1 MDVINAYLETMFSP
15 YPQTPRLLEAKEDLR
30 GMMEDAYNEAIS
42 AGRSNNEAV
51 GKVITEFGNLDE
63 LAPVLGITSDIRP
76 TTAPPPF
83 PEAGTAS
90 PAAGGFSPAESYG
103 SAGSYGSYG
112 APAGAAY
119 DEFSYGNDFSQA
131 NPLHSSYPT
140 VTLQEA
146 MAYSEAKFRTRNL
159 LGAAVAL
166 FTISPSV
173 LIALAVLGSNP
184 RFPVSEAVG
193 SLIGL
198 VALLILV
205 ALGVMLIMQRQQAF
219 HTFEDIN
226 EGRFEPDPTVTTW
239 AKEQRSLYEGAR
251 TRALLIAIT
260 LWILAAVPTLASGLL
275 SDSVGRWGEQ
285 LPGIGV
291 PATLIIVALGL
302 FIFLPANWAASV
314 ADTLSNPEP
323 SEEEVEKSFPRPI
336 RVANAVL
343 WPLTLLVFFIWSFGW
358 HAWHISWIVWPI
370 AAALAGVITAIGHAW
385 GNGRN

>member
-15 YPQTPRLLEAKEDLR
+15 YPQTPRLLEAKEELR

-63 LAPVLGITSDIRP
+63 LAPILGIISDIRP
-76 TTAPPPF
+76 TTAPPF
-83 PEAGTAS
+83 PETGMAS

-103 SAGSYGSYG
+103 TSGSYGSPGSYGSYPG
-112 APAGAAY
+112 SGY
-119 DEFSYGNDFSQA
+119 DEFPYT
-131 NPLHSSYPT
+131 NPSHPVHSTITLH
-140 VTLQEA
+140 EA

-166 FTISPSV
+166 FTISPSF
-173 LIALAVLGSNP
+173 LILLAVLGSNP

-226 EGRFEPDPTVTTW
+226 KGRFEPDPTVTTW

-291 PATLIIVALGL
+291 PVTLAIVALGL
-302 FIFLPANWAASV
+302 LIFLPANWATSV
-314 ADTLSNPEP
+314 ADTLSNPKP
-323 SEEEVEKSFPRPI
+323 SDEEAENSFPRPVRI
-336 RVANAVL
+336 ANAVL

-358 HAWHISWIVWPI
+358 SAWHISWIAWPI
-370 AAALAGVITAIGHAW
+370 AAALAGVISAIGHAW
-385 GNGRN
+385 GNGQD

>member
-30 GMMEDAYNEAIS
+30 GMMEDAYNEAIA

-63 LAPVLGITSDIRP
+63 LAPVLGIASDIRP
-76 TTAPPPF
+76 TTTPSAF
-83 PEAGTAS
+83 PDLGAASPTGGFSPTAGT
-90 PAAGGFSPAESYG
+90 FSPAESYG
-103 SAGSYGSYG
+103 SSGSYGSTPG
-112 APAGAAY
+112 STY
-119 DEFSYGNDFSQA
+119 DEFSYSHPA
-131 NPLHSSYPT
+131 HPT
-140 VTLQEA
+140 ITLQEA
-146 MAYSEAKFRTRNL
+146 MAYSEAKYRTRHL

-166 FTISPSV
+166 FTVSPSL
-173 LIALAVLGSNP
+173 LILLAVLGSNP
-184 RFPVSEAVG
+184 RFPVGEDVG
-193 SLIGL
+193 ALIGL
-198 VALLILV
+198 VTLLVIV
-205 ALGVMLIMQRQQAF
+205 AVGVMLIMQRQQAF
-219 HTFEDIN
+219 QTFEDIN
-226 EGRFEPDPTVTTW
+226 EGRFVPDPTVTTW

-343 WPLTLLVFFIWSFGW
+343 WPLPLLVFFIWSFGW

>member
-42 AGRSNNEAV
+42 AGRSHNEAV

-63 LAPVLGITSDIRP
+63 LAPVLGIASDIRP
-76 TTAPPPF
+76 TTAPPPYA
-83 PEAGTAS
+83 EAGSAS
-90 PAAGGFSPAESYG
+90 PAGGFSPAESYG
-103 SAGSYGSYG
+103 AYGTSGSYGTPGSS
-112 APAGAAY
+112 Y
-119 DEFSYGNDFSQA
+119 DEFA
-131 NPLHSSYPT
+131 HATPLRPSHPT
-140 VTLQEA
+140 ITLQEA
-146 MAYSEAKFRTRNL
+146 VSYSEATFRTRHL
-159 LGAAVAL
+159 LGTAVAL
-166 FTISPSV
+166 FTISPSA

-184 RFPVSEAVG
+184 RFPVGEEVG
-193 SLIGL
+193 ALIGL
-198 VALLILV
+198 VVLLVVV

-219 HTFEDIN
+219 QTFEDIN
-226 EGRFEPDPTVTTW
+226 EGRFEPDPDVTAW
-239 AKEQRSLYEGAR
+239 AKEQRSLHEGAR

-275 SDSVGRWGEQ
+275 SESTRSWGEQ

-291 PATLIIVALGL
+291 PLTLVMVAIGL

-314 ADTLSNPEP
+314 ADTLSHPEL
-323 SEEEVEKSFPRPI
+323 SEEEEEKFFPRPI

-358 HAWHISWIVWPI
+358 DAWGISWIVWPI
-370 AAALAGVITAIGHAW
+370 AGALAGVISAIGRAW
-385 GNGRN
+385 GNGRNERN